1 MAPNSALP
9 QMKLG
14 MLHQREG
21 RVPEAEQGY
30 LSAIRLDPN
39 AAIAYNN
46 LAWLEAERKTRLPEA
61 EAWSKK
67 AVTLAPQVPQ
77 FQETLAW
84 VYHAQGQS
92 VKAVSI
98 LQNLTSTNPQF
109 ASGFY
114 RLGIVYAETGK
125 NREASTYLRK
135 ALALEK
141 NEAEAGDIRKRLASL
156 SQTTATPKAVHP

>member
-1 MAPNSALP
+1 MACCTSARA
-9 QMKLG
+9 G
-14 MLHQREG
+14 C
-21 RVPEAEQGY
+21 PEAEQGY
-30 LSAIRLDPN
+30 LTAVRLDPN

-61 EAWSKK
+61 EAWAKK

-92 VKAVSI
+92 ARAVSI
-98 LQNLTSTNPQF
+98 LQNLTTTNPQF
-109 ASGFY
+109 ASAFY
-114 RLGIVYAETGK
+114 RLGIIYAETGK
-125 NREASTYLRK
+125 SREAAVYLRK

-141 NEAEAGDIRKRLASL
+141 NEAEAIDIRKRLASPAKRL
-156 SQTTATPKAVHP
+156 RRPRRSALKSFADRAGP